1 MTFDPCFSVVRRNKR
16 VDEVDQR
23 RRFGFSRSSWGSS
36 LLSVW
41 IQTHFVLWVYVRS
54 DLSSCGP
61 PPPTGQPSSTS
72 PADLQSSLVV
82 DVRKA
87 GDLGLTLPRTVF
99 VLRGFTLGGGT
110 GRRLLVQ
117 QSPPPLRCGHP
128 VGPRAQTVRTLV
140 CVCRQTGWGC
150 EVSVSVSRSP
160 GEKQPLSVNCGK
172 IHKQQ
177 KSSFSLTSKSEEYLK
192 DFVKNFW
199 TLVSLKWSSCSLLVH
214 KQNERAWRSSRS
226 SSSRSKSSMMSW
238 GDRVHGPTETSK
250 WVRTVTHHLH
260 HVLLLRNVMMGRIF
274 QQQHVKLLQTD
285 GGEAWIWDSGE
296 ASSSSD

>member
-23 RRFGFSRSSWGSS
+23 RRFGFSRSTWGSS

-41 IQTHFVLWVYVRS
+41 IPTHFVLWVYVRS

-61 PPPTGQPSSTS
+61 PPPHPPTGQPSSTS

-117 QSPPPLRCGHP
+117 QCSSPAPLWPPSRPPRSDRRNIGLCVQTNRLRM
-128 VGPRAQTVRTLV
+128 
-140 CVCRQTGWGC
+140 WG
-150 EVSVSVSRSP
+150 
-160 GEKQPLSVNCGK
+160 
-172 IHKQQ
+172 
-177 KSSFSLTSKSEEYLK
+177 
-192 DFVKNFW
+192 
-199 TLVSLKWSSCSLLVH
+199 
-214 KQNERAWRSSRS
+214 
-226 SSSRSKSSMMSW
+226 
-238 GDRVHGPTETSK
+238 
-250 WVRTVTHHLH
+250 
-260 HVLLLRNVMMGRIF
+260 
-274 QQQHVKLLQTD
+274 
-285 GGEAWIWDSGE
+285 
-296 ASSSSD
+296 